1 MTAHR
6 PARGRHRKPRH
17 ATRLMAWLCRLLIA
31 PTPSTN
37 RPARE
42 IALDVRRQAARERIG
57 GGRDA

>member
-1 MTAHR
+1 
-6 PARGRHRKPRH
+6 
-17 ATRLMAWLCRLLIA
+17 MAWLCRLLIA